1 MSNFPHQETI
11 TSHVAP
17 LNEITEKWKVQLI
30 FSSREITNAISS
42 MV

>member
-1 MSNFPHQETI
+1 MSNFPYQETI

-17 LNEITEKWKVQLI
+17 LKEITEKWEVQLI
-30 FSSREITNAISS
+30 FSSREITNGISS